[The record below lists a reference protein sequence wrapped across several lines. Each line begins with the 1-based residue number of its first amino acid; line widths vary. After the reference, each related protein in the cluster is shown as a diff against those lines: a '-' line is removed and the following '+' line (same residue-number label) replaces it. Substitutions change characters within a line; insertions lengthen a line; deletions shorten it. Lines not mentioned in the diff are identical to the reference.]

1 MILSLVAAVPALV
14 PADRFPIKSSRPLW
28 LGAEVGDPLNR
39 SSKSGIHLSEQVIIR
54 EPGLKAPTGHL
65 WAQHSQ
71 SPVILLFEPSY
82 ELVKLI

>member
-1 MILSLVAAVPALV
+1 MILSLVAAVPAPV

-28 LGAEVGDPLNR
+28 LGAGVEDPLNR

-65 WAQHSQ
+65 WA
-71 SPVILLFEPSY
+71 
-82 ELVKLI
+82 